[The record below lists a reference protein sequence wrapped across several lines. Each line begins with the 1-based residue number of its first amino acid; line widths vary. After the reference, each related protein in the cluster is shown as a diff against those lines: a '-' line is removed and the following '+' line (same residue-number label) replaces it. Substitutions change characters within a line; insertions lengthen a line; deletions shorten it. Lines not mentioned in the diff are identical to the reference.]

1 MNKDTRPLMVTIQC
15 LTFNHEPYIRQC
27 LDGFVMQKTNFRFEA
42 VVHDDASTDG
52 TAAIVREYAE
62 KYPDIIK
69 PILETEN
76 QYSKGDGI
84 LGRIMAEN
92 RKGKYIAIC
101 EGDDYWIDPLKLQKQ
116 VDYMEDHPDCTMTCT
131 RAKYFL
137 DTQNRFLGELYCRK
151 SDGILDPV
159 DVICRTGYFI
169 ATCSIVYRPCIREE
183 YPDYCYNCN
192 VGDWPLQIMA
202 SMKGYVYYIDEPMC
216 VYRYMSKG
224 SWSRTQEFGTV
235 DPARLHIVDSQV
247 KMFEGFSKDYPKY
260 KQFFN
265 DMKNYF
271 VISNIPYWNTK
282 KEDKLFYINKFS
294 YIIDSIP
301 LKFRIYYFICY
312 LRIPGI
318 KGLYKR
324 IFLRKYRLK
333 LLHYD
338 NTFKRVLKKIQRYIK
353 MY

>member
-1 MNKDTRPLMVTIQC
+1 
-15 LTFNHEPYIRQC
+15 
-27 LDGFVMQKTNFRFEA
+27 MQKTNFRFEA

-76 QYSKGDGI
+76 QYSKGDGT

-92 RKGKYIAIC
+92 REGKYIAIC

-312 LRIPGI
+312 LRFPGI